1 MRPTS
6 KRALLEQLA
15 RKAPPRGARLGSALA
30 LIAIATIVL
39 VHFLGSTEG
48 AQSPTRSEKP
58 AASAPFEGVLALPFG
73 QGSGNAAAPTG
84 AAEAGPIAEL
94 RETFRRTDDL
104 YALFQQWRERPEA
117 DARYLAFRAARDCE
131 LLRTGG
137 IVVELDALSERRGE
151 RERQATLATARCRG
165 FQSMP
170 PGRDEVLRI
179 EQEAAAAGSLA
190 AQVALTA
197 DTFSQ
202 RPVPDAIAVV
212 RRALASGDQ
221 LAFDES
227 RVLLAMSRHQV
238 EIGGMP
244 PSAPGDARSSDTR
257 VVAIDLVGCR
267 LGNPCG
273 QSRGSIS
280 IDCGSNL
287 TCQRD
292 AEEWLMQMA
301 SLDDDEQ
308 RTTQALAA
316 RMLAAFKRGAI
327 DEIVRMPNAQAQVSR

>member
-1 MRPTS
+1 VRPTS

-15 RKAPPRGARLGSALA
+15 RRGPPRGARLWSALA
-30 LIAIATIVL
+30 LTAIAAIVL

-48 AQSPTRSEKP
+48 AQRPARSESS
-58 AASAPFEGVLALPFG
+58 AARAPFEGVFALPFG
-73 QGSGNAAAPTG
+73 QGSGNAAVP
-84 AAEAGPIAEL
+84 AAATEAGPIEEL

-104 YALFQQWRERPEA
+104 QALYQQWRDRPEA

-131 LLRTGG
+131 LLRTGA

-165 FQSMP
+165 FQGTP
-170 PGRDEVLRI
+170 AARDEMLRL
-179 EQEAAAAGSLA
+179 EQEAAADGSLA
-190 AQVALTA
+190 AQVALAA

-202 RPVPDAIAVV
+202 RPVADAIAVV

-221 LAFDES
+221 LAFDEA

-244 PSAPGDARSSDTR
+244 PSAPGDARSSDPR

-287 TCQRD
+287 PCQRD

-308 RTTQALAA
+308 RSTQALAA
-316 RMLAAFKRGAI
+316 RMLAAFRRGAI
-327 DEIVRMPNAQAQVSR
+327 DEIVRMPARAQAQK

>member
-15 RKAPPRGARLGSALA
+15 RKAPPGGTRLWSALA

-39 VHFLGSTEG
+39 VHFLGGTEG
-48 AQSPTRSEKP
+48 AQTSPRVEKSH
-58 AASAPFEGVLALPFG
+58 ASAPFEGVLALPFG
-73 QGSGNAAAPTG
+73 QAGGNAGAPPAAI
-84 AAEAGPIAEL
+84 EAGRIEEL
-94 RETFRRTDDL
+94 RETFRRADDL
-104 YALFQQWRERPEA
+104 QALYQQWRDRPEA

-137 IVVELDALSERRGE
+137 VVVELDALSERRGE
-151 RERQATLATARCRG
+151 RERQATFATARCRG
-165 FQSMP
+165 FQSAPAARVEM
-170 PGRDEVLRI
+170 LRL
-179 EQEAAAAGSLA
+179 EQEAAAAGSLPAQA
-190 AQVALTA
+190 ALAA
-197 DTFSQ
+197 DTFAQ
-202 RPVPDAIAVV
+202 RPLLDAIAVV
-212 RRALASGDQ
+212 RRALASGDP

-238 EIGGMP
+238 EIAGVP
-244 PSAPGDARSSDTR
+244 PSAPGDGRSSDPR

-273 QSRGSIS
+273 QSRGSIA
-280 IDCGSNL
+280 IDCGANL
-287 TCQRD
+287 ACQRD

-316 RMLAAFKRGAI
+316 RVLTAFRRGAI
-327 DEIVRMPNAQAQVSR
+327 DEIVRVPAKAQAQQ